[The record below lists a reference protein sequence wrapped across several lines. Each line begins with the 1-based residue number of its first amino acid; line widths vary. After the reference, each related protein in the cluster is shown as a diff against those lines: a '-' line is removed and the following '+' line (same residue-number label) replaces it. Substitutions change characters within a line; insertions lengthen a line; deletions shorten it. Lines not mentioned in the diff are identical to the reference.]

1 MLLYA
6 KRWQNDCIFASKRI
20 DLHYKRKK
28 AIMGQTAVTIRMDSD
43 LKQKFDIL
51 CNDFGMSVNTAFN
64 VFVRTVVRTKSIPF
78 KIESSSITKED
89 LLAKGRDAFEQLRRQ
104 AENNGLSSMTLD
116 DINAEIRES
125 RN

>member
-1 MLLYA
+1 
-6 KRWQNDCIFASKRI
+6 
-20 DLHYKRKK
+20 
-28 AIMGQTAVTIRMDSD
+28 MGQTAVTIRMDSD
-43 LKQKFDIL
+43 LKQKFDVL

-78 KIESSSITKED
+78 KIESSPITKED
-89 LLAKGRDAFEQLRRQ
+89 LLAKGRDAFEQLRQQ